1 MAKVSVGLRG
11 WRFDEDAVF
20 DEDGEFL
27 PLEEME
33 EDVRE
38 RLVRLTELVA
48 SPCDACW
55 LIHGDENISECTVA
69 EAVYG
74 EFQSEV
80 ILCPEH
86 ERDLVY
92 WYQEEGG
99 KAYRGTDEFQDAFYE
114 WLEDGNRAPEEFDG
128 IEHVDTDPL
137 DVPTPSAPSAD
148 ERAEQWEVSDQ
159 TDVRDVD
166 LGQDYPSK

>member
-20 DEDGEFL
+20 DEEGNFL
-27 PLEEME
+27 DLAEMDEE
-33 EDVRE
+33 VRE
-38 RLVRLTELVA
+38 RLIRLAELVG

-55 LIHGDENISECTVA
+55 LIHGDENLQECNVV

-74 EFQSEV
+74 ELQSEV
-80 ILCPEH
+80 VVCAEH

-99 KAYRGTDEFQDAFYE
+99 SEYRGTPEFQDAFYE
-114 WLEDGNRAPEEFDG
+114 WFQDGNRAPEEFEG

-137 DVPTPSAPSAD
+137 EVPTPDAPSAD
-148 ERAEQWEVSDQ
+148 ERAEQWEVSEK
-159 TDVRDVD
+159 TDLRDVD
-166 LGQDYPSK
+166 LDQEYPGG